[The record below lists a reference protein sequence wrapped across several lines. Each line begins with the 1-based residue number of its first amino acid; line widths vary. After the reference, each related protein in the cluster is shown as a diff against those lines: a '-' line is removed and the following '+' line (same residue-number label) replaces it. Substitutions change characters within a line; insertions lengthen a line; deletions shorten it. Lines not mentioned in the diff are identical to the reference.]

1 MITERPDK
9 GRSPGLLP
17 APRAADSAKRRR
29 DVGAVIKAY
38 VSLTK
43 PRIVELLLVT
53 TVPAMMLAAGG
64 WPDLWLV
71 AVVLVGGSLAAG
83 AASALNCYIDRDIDQ
98 LMRRTKRPRC
108 RRTP

>member
-1 MITERPDK
+1 RPA
-9 GRSPGLLP
+9 GRAGG
-17 APRAADSAKRRR
+17 RR
-29 DVGAVIKAY
+29 DVGAVVKAY

-53 TVPAMMLAAGG
+53 TVPAMMLAAQG
-64 WPDLWLV
+64 WPSLWLV

-98 LMRRTKRPRC
+98 LMRRAKGRPPAPPTGPTTARPRS
-108 RRTP
+108 RS